1 MKRSAAAC
9 LIALAAL
16 SGCAT
21 DEAADPDT
29 VALVRIAVPAS
40 VPMDES
46 VTAQL
51 AVTDDGCLQLVG
63 ARQSSVWWS
72 TTLDVAVRRERLV
85 VDGVDRGPIGP
96 DGITVRLS
104 GADYPVSPVGLDV
117 SGPFHVLC
125 NQLAPFTAGAVEV
138 LR

>member
-1 MKRSAAAC
+1 MRRWVAC
-9 LIALAAL
+9 LLGIAAL
-16 SGCAT
+16 SGCAA
-21 DEAADPDT
+21 DEVPDPDAVT
-29 VALVRIAVPAS
+29 LVRIAVPGS

-72 TTLDVAVRRERLV
+72 TTLDVAVRRQRLV

-96 DGITVRLS
+96 DGITVRLT

-117 SGPFHVLC
+117 SGPYSDLG
-125 NQLAPFTAGAVEV
+125 NQFDPFTAGAVEV